1 MKFMLR
7 KIAAAFCLT
16 MAMIATA
23 EAQNSFAYQAVIRT
37 AKGELVS
44 NQKVGMKFSLIHD
57 GEVVYSETHTPET
70 NQYGN
75 VQVEVGKGQ
84 NATGDFAKVP
94 WNTMQVMMKIEAD
107 PNGGTNYIDLGTI
120 QLQPAPYAMYAPV
133 AGEVRTI
140 QAGDPKSDSDALFE
154 VKDKDGNVV
163 FAVYPDGVRVFV
175 NDEDTTGKAM
185 PTGFA
190 VSGRKAAKEG
200 EDANIFAVNAAGTQ
214 VFVNDED
221 TTGKA
226 MPTGFAVSG
235 RKAAKDGS
243 DLFTVGSTGTQVYID
258 EDATKAISTGF
269 AVSGRKASKGENDKY
284 LEINA
289 DGTRV
294 YVDDADSDK
303 PIQTGF
309 AVSGRKAAK
318 GEEKILEINAEG
330 TKIYVG
336 EDGKAVSTGFAVSGR
351 KAAKGKEI
359 KLFEVNR
366 FGTQIYI
373 DAQKDKAMSTGFA
386 VSGRKAAKDGNRD
399 KYMVIDADGTV
410 IYVDY
415 EEAKAM
421 QTGFAVSG
429 RKASKDGE
437 QNTIL
442 KVNNTDGTRIYI
454 DDVDGKAMQTGFAVS
469 GRKASKDGEPN
480 FMSVANGQGSITSK
494 NLTMQ
499 DKESDKNLMA
509 MTADVTSFST
519 PEFSVTDHNDST
531 LLSADTAGVG
541 VHTELVV
548 TGDVAQVE
556 EFEELEEILPISLL
570 VQKIDTIKIADSV
583 PALYNANGYE
593 LLKMYGNG
601 LFAPNQAVDVEGN
614 NVLMFNAKGNLT
626 KTQQDAAAAVLM
638 IAPSTPNARLIIW
651 PLKQANNL
659 KISFGLMS
667 AGDTTNRYVNVDA
680 YINVAAA
687 VECQVAVKSE
697 VDTLGTVQFSGP
709 KVYGAKLD
717 LIPTPVEGYHFTK
730 WSDGRVS
737 NPRTVLILHDTAY
750 SSANFEINT
759 YNILATGEHGT
770 VTVDGNQNADSTY
783 NHGTRLTLKTHADA
797 HYHFLKWSDG
807 DRSTPR
813 QLIIK
818 RDTAF
823 NAVFA
828 IDSFPVTADAKNGKV
843 TGTGIYPYNS
853 EIELTAVADSFYHF
867 LNWSDGSTD
876 NPLKLTVDDEINMT
890 AYFEIDSY
898 TLTVNNPDEGEIE
911 VKGSRNADW
920 TYDHG
925 TEIELTATAVEPHYH
940 FDHWFDGSR
949 NNPHKVTVKDNMT
962 VTAVFMLDSCTV
974 STTASEGG
982 TAVGGGT
989 VEYGTVIELCAYP
1002 DTAAGYHFTN
1012 WSDGDNTNPRQ
1023 LKVKKDAQLVANFSL
1038 NTYTVAYIIDGDV
1051 YGEAEEVA
1059 YGTPLTLRAAPV
1071 KEGYTFGGWSNAPA
1085 TMPMHNVTITG
1096 TMPANKHTIKYK
1108 VDGADYQTVSN
1119 VEFGTRPRLAAAPE
1133 KDGYTFSGW
1142 QNVPATMPDE
1152 DITIEGTFAINR
1164 YWVAFNTNSG
1174 SAVDTI
1180 KADYGA
1186 AITAPAAP
1194 TREGYTFDGWDK
1206 ALPETMPAQNL
1217 TFRAKWIINKYT
1229 ITFDTDGGTAM
1240 AAMSVNY
1247 SKPVSEPAEP
1257 RKKGYTF
1264 VGWDSEIP
1272 AKMPAENLTIKALWK
1287 ANQYTISFDA
1297 NGGSAVASITADY
1310 GTAITKPAEPTRLGY
1325 RFDGWDEELPAT
1337 IPAENLT
1344 LKAQWTQLRYTVGVE
1359 TANGTISGIGEYT
1372 YGQKVTLTAKPDAHY
1387 HFVNW
1392 GGGQTSETVS
1402 FTVEKDTLL
1411 TANFAIDEFEIA
1423 FVSEGKTLQS
1433 DKLAYGAM
1441 PKFNGEAPTK
1451 AATARY
1457 TYNFKEWTPTIA
1469 NVTESATYT
1478 AVFDS
1483 TLNQYTITYMVDGEV
1498 SGEVETYNYSETIT
1512 IRTKP
1517 SKDGYTFAGWS
1528 NGKTTYNENTSF
1540 SMPASDVTLTA
1551 LWEPGTTTY
1560 KVQHLQQNDY
1570 DDEYVI
1576 AETENISGITKNQTN
1591 AQPKSYTGFT
1601 AQTYSQAE
1609 INADGSTIIEIRYNR
1624 NLHKVT
1630 YIDGTDTYKTEPN
1643 IRYGYYFGV
1652 DTTPAISKT
1661 GCTFAGWSD
1670 GTKVYKSFPDIGF
1683 EMPDADVTL
1692 TAQWTINQHAVN
1704 FGVNDNAG
1712 GTVSVTAGG
1721 QTIESGTNVN
1731 YGTAV
1736 TLTAKASEGYYF
1748 VGLINNEGQQVSNPI
1763 SIVKDT
1769 NVTAVF
1775 MKDFESVDSL
1785 KYTLTSATTVSVRS
1799 GQYPPARKRIDIPE
1813 TVTQRGFT
1821 FNVMAIEENAFNFY
1835 SHNNITTV
1843 TVPEGVTT
1851 IGTNAFGSCER
1862 LTEISLPST
1871 LANLGEHVFQ
1881 SCPSLT
1887 TVTIAEGNTA
1897 YCVVDGVLYN
1907 KDKTTLI
1914 VYPASLSGASFTIPS
1929 TVTRIDNCAFR
1940 DCKNLTSVTIEGN
1953 NVTNID
1959 DYAFYNC
1966 KFSNVTIP
1974 ASVTNIGI
1982 SAFSKCTM
1990 TSVDIPA
1997 SVQNIGYGA
2006 FADCGN
2012 LTEIAVASGNSRYTS
2027 VDGVL
2032 YSSNRD
2038 TLIQYPAG
2046 NLAENYSVAD
2056 GVKVVGTQA
2065 FNGCQKL
2072 KSLTIAGEVRSIED
2086 FAIASCSQLQTVAIG
2101 NKVESIGMSMFTF
2114 CQKLATVTIPSNVTH
2129 MGTEG
2134 GGAFA
2139 VCGSVTVY
2147 CEAESKPENWYFNS
2161 QFDVN
2166 RVKYGCKYVKATTAD
2181 ASKGTVSVA
2190 GPDDAVVAADGS
2202 LWCPTTGSSAT
2213 LSATPGAGFAFSQW
2227 SDGNTDN
2234 PRTVNVTESGTYTA
2248 SWERLTTLHVK
2259 AGAIEPYIGTSER
2272 PFATIADAVGV
2283 INGSTT
2289 DYTIIV
2295 DGKITGNQTLGT
2307 SLDDKAQS
2315 ITICGDDNTSD
2326 ILDGGNSGTVL
2337 TVETSVPVV
2346 ISNLKITNGNA
2357 TTNGGGINIASSAS
2371 VTLTDGALVEGNKAS
2386 GNGGAV
2392 YVAGSLS
2399 LGGSVY
2405 IPEGEDG
2412 KNDIYLLSGK
2422 KITVVSAFD
2431 RMYVGTI
2438 TPQSYPESY
2447 LTEPITFEFANG
2459 IDGNLCTRF
2468 KVTPEQRSGK
2478 TYHWYT
2484 NDLGKI
2490 NKNQCRINVP
2500 NDADHPY
2507 VLTEDPEYE
2516 INSTVA
2522 YHPEVYISHNV
2533 KGVTTPL
2540 SYYVTLDGFK
2550 RVSPADNNSF
2560 NIANKNS
2567 GVTFKYYI
2575 TLEGTNSIQA
2585 TNRPPIYYTE
2595 AGNAELIFGT
2605 TTSGS
2610 LSLSVTSTGSKA
2622 FSIESGAGNV
2632 TYRVAEGCTFSG
2644 KIGTQTYSNITD
2656 FFNAAQSAQS
2666 AEFTVTKQ
2674 CTVTFGA
2681 ATAGTGTVSATVD
2694 GSPISSGASAGY
2706 GTDVVLTATPAEG
2719 YAFKQWND
2727 GNTNSTRTVSVTEN
2741 CTYTAEFVE
2750 PLLSLSG
2757 LTGNTTVNDGFTL
2770 TGTTNYKIT
2779 IADGA
2784 SVTLNNATINKG
2796 IVCAGSATI
2805 TLVGTNKAQGYDEGD
2820 GGYAGVQCGGVG
2832 TTLTIKGDG
2841 ALTAIGGHNS
2851 AGIGLRSV
2859 YSSQGGDIVIEGGNI
2874 FAQGGTNGDQVCGAA
2889 GIGACLLYNNGSSY
2903 SLGSITIKGGSVT
2916 AIGGNNVGGLGKGTD
2931 RISLAIG
2938 PITIYSG
2945 IDMVDA
2951 SGINNGI
2958 TIKYMNGQTD
2968 VTSNTSSYFTIVSDG
2983 NRRFII
2989 PKENTN
2995 YSVSIASNISGGSV
3009 TADKTTAKAGD
3020 IVNLTATAASGY
3032 RLISL
3037 TVKDLNDRDVT
3048 VNNNHFIMPKSEVI
3062 VSATFVE
3069 STAVLNNGELTLSG
3083 NVKVEDVQAFKD
3095 ENVTS
3100 VVCESGTVFP
3110 ENCYDM
3116 FSGFRYVATID
3127 LSNANVSYVT
3137 RTQEMFES
3145 CYQLR
3150 TIYVSSSWSLSRVS
3164 GSSGSYMFIGCN
3176 QLRGGN
3182 GTEYNSSHIDAEYAR
3197 IDGQGGS
3204 GYLTLKE

>member
-1 MKFMLR
+1 MLR

-200 EDANIFAVNAAGTQ
+200 DDANIFAVNAAGTQ

-221 TTGKA
+221 TVGGKA

-258 EDATKAISTGF
+258 PDSYRDATKAISTGF
-269 AVSGRKASKGENDKY
+269 AVSGRKAAKGENDKY

-359 KLFEVNR
+359 KLFEVNS

-442 KVNNTDGTRIYI
+442 KVDNAEGTRIYI

-480 FMSVANGQGSITSK
+480 LLSVANGQGSITSK

-556 EFEELEEILPISLL
+556 EFEELEEILPISML

-898 TLTVNNPDEGEIE
+898 TLTVSNPDEGEIE

-925 TEIELTATAVEPHYH
+925 TEVELTATAVEPHYH

-949 NNPHKVTVKDNMT
+949 NNPHKVTVKDNMM

-1164 YWVAFNTNSG
+1164 YTIAFNTNSG

-1217 TFRAKWIINKYT
+1217 TLRAKWIINKYT

-1297 NGGSAVASITADY
+1297 NGGSSVASITADY
-1310 GTAITKPAEPTRLGY
+1310 GTAITKPANPTRLGY
-1325 RFDGWDEELPAT
+1325 HFDGWDEELPAT

-1392 GGGQTSETVS
+1392 GDGQTSKTVS

-1433 DKLAYGAM
+1433 DKLAFGAT
-1441 PKFNGEAPTK
+1441 PKFSAETPTK
-1451 AATARY
+1451 TATAQY
-1457 TYNFKEWTPTIA
+1457 TYKFKEWSPAIEEVSQPT
-1469 NVTESATYT
+1469 TYT

-1551 LWEPGTTTY
+1551 QWEPGTTTY
-1560 KVQHLQQNDY
+1560 KVQHLQQNEY

-1609 INADGSTIIEIRYNR
+1609 INANGSTIIEIRYNR

-1630 YIDGTDTYKTEPN
+1630 YINGTDTYMTKEN

-1652 DTTPAISKT
+1652 DTTPSISNT
-1661 GCTFAGWSD
+1661 GYTFAGWSD
-1670 GTKVYKSFPDIGF
+1670 GTKVYKSFPNIGF

-1692 TAQWTINQHAVN
+1692 TAQWTMNQHAVN
-1704 FGVNDNAG
+1704 FVVNDNAG

-1721 QTIESGTNVN
+1721 QTIESGSKLN
-1731 YGTAV
+1731 YGTDV
-1736 TLTAKASEGYYF
+1736 TLTAQSSEGYYF

-1821 FNVMAIEENAFNFY
+1821 FNVTAIEENAFNFF

-1851 IGTNAFGSCER
+1851 IGKTAFSSCEK
-1862 LTEISLPST
+1862 LTQISLPST
-1871 LANLGEHVFQ
+1871 LTDLGDYAFQ
-1881 SCPSLT
+1881 SCSSLQ
-1887 TVTIAEGNTA
+1887 VVEIAEGNAA
-1897 YCVVDGVLYN
+1897 YLLVDSVLYN
-1907 KDKTTLI
+1907 KDMTTL
-1914 VYPASLSGASFTIPS
+1914 VLYPAALCDVSFTIPA
-1929 TVTRIDNCAFR
+1929 TVTHIGKCAFR
-1940 DCKNLTSVTIEGN
+1940 DCKNLISVTFEGN

-1966 KFSNVTIP
+1966 KFRNVTIP
-1974 ASVTNIGI
+1974 ASVTKIGI
-1982 SAFSKCTM
+1982 SAFANCTM
-1990 TSVDIPA
+1990 ATVTIPA
-1997 SVQNIGYGA
+1997 GVQNIGYAA
-2006 FADCGN
+2006 FANCGN
-2012 LTEIAVASGNSRYTS
+2012 LAEIAVASGNSCYTS
-2027 VDGVL
+2027 NDGVL
-2032 YSSNRD
+2032 YSYYCD

-2046 NLAENYSVAD
+2046 NMAENYSVAD

-2086 FAIASCSQLQTVAIG
+2086 YVIANCPELLTVAIG
-2101 NKVESIGMSMFTF
+2101 NKVESMGMSMFSN
-2114 CQKLATVTIPSNVTH
+2114 CSKLTTVTIPRSVTH
-2129 MGTEG
+2129 LGTASG
-2134 GGAFA
+2134 GDAFSSW
-2139 VCGSVTVY
+2139 GSSVTVY
-2147 CEAESKPENWYFNS
+2147 CEADSKPGNWIISSLLSDDHF
-2161 QFDVN
+2161 
-2166 RVKYGCKYVKATTAD
+2166 KYGCKYIKATTAD
-2181 ASKGTVSVA
+2181 ASNGSVTIE

-2202 LWCPTTGSSAT
+2202 LWCPTTGSIAT
-2213 LSATPGAGFAFSQW
+2213 LTATPAEGYTFSQW

-2248 SWERLTTLHVK
+2248 VWQRVATLHVK
-2259 AGAIEPYIGTSER
+2259 AGAVEPYDGTYEN

-2295 DGKITGNQTLGT
+2295 DGTLTGNQTLGT
-2307 SLDDKAQS
+2307 SLDGKAQS
-2315 ITICGDDNTSD
+2315 ITLCGTDNTAD

-2357 TTNGGGINIASSAS
+2357 TTNGGGINIASNAS
-2371 VTLTDGALVEGNKAS
+2371 VTLSDGALVEGNKAS

-2399 LGGSVY
+2399 MGGSVY

-2412 KNDIYLLSGK
+2412 ANDIYVVDDKL
-2422 KITVVSAFD
+2422 ITIASTLD
-2431 RMYVGTI
+2431 RAYVGTI

-2447 LTEPITFEFANG
+2447 YVYPTVFQFAKD
-2459 IDGNLCTRF
+2459 DGTNCVKFL
-2468 KVTPEQRSGK
+2468 VTPEQRNSK
-2478 TYHWYT
+2478 TYPWYT
-2484 NDLGKI
+2484 GKDGKI
-2490 NKNQCRINVP
+2490 TKQHCKINVP
-2500 NDADHPY
+2500 NDAAHPY
-2507 VLTEDPEYE
+2507 VLTQDADY
-2516 INSTVA
+2516 NYSDGQ
-2522 YHPEVYISHNV
+2522 YYPEVYV
-2533 KGVTTPL
+2533 GRDVEDATTER
-2540 SYYVTLDGFK
+2540 S
-2550 RVSPADNNSF
+2550 
-2560 NIANKNS
+2560 
-2567 GVTFKYYI
+2567 YYI
-2575 TLEGTNSIQA
+2575 TLRNFKRQTVDWCGGMGLGHNNIGITFNYYITLDGENNSIIGS
-2585 TNRPPIYYTE
+2585 NSHPFDYVGS
-2595 AGNAELIFGT
+2595 GNGRLIFDA

-2610 LSLSVTSTGSKA
+2610 LSLTTSGDGYAYRVCSDITD
-2622 FSIESGAGNV
+2622 NV
-2632 TYRVAEGCTFSG
+2632 TYEVAPGCTFSG
-2644 KIGTQTYSNITD
+2644 QIGSTTYSDITA
-2656 FFNAAQSAQS
+2656 FFNAAKTVQSAS
-2666 AEFTVTKQ
+2666 FTVTRWTQSWMEKDGDHYYVDLGLTSGTKWATTNVGATSPQ
-2674 CTVTFGA
+2674 SYGDYIAWSETQPLYETLEPLTWKEGKDDGYTWANFPSSYTSPEGAEADDYNQLFTKYNSTDDILDPEDDA
-2681 ATAGTGTVSATVD
+2681 ATSNW
-2694 GSPISSGASAGY
+2694 GSGWVTP
-2706 GTDVVLTATPAEG
+2706 TPAEARELIEEC
-2719 YAFKQWND
+2719 YW
-2727 GNTNSTRTVSVTEN
+2727 VW
-2741 CTYTAEFVE
+2741 
-2750 PLLSLSG
+2750 
-2757 LTGNTTVNDGFTL
+2757 
-2770 TGTTNYKIT
+2770 TTNYNGTGAKGYIVYKSVDKSKDYSVISSENKVSSRKHDSGYDYSPATDAHIFLPVGGRFTYKGISDASTLGLYMTASASGSNAQLLEFGSSYIQYGYGYPRRTGFPVRPVKRVYYYNVNDNRVEIKDPSMSYVIRGSQLWSGQVDIIAESDVATHDYDIT
-2779 IADGA
+2779 LDNFTCDAYEWCSA
-2784 SVTLNNATINKG
+2784 LQLNNYTEGTANFK
-2796 IVCAGSATI
+2796 I
-2805 TLVGTNKAQGYDEGD
+2805 TLVGETKL
-2820 GGYAGVQCGGVG
+2820 YAYNHSGLKVLG
-2832 TTLTIKGDG
+2832 
-2841 ALTAIGGHNS
+2841 IGGTSNVVFDTKPGTE
-2851 AGIGLRSV
+2851 ATLEFIDK
-2859 YSSQGGDIVIEGGNI
+2859 YGGNSSLQVEGVTANFSLAEGCVFVSGKI
-2874 FAQGGTNGDQVCGAA
+2874 SKDEINIEYGGMEPDDPDPDDPDNPTYDSSAFDSIEMVDREDDD
-2889 GIGACLLYNNGSSY
+2889 LFDSY
-2903 SLGSITIKGGSVT
+2903 STFD
-2916 AIGGNNVGGLGKGTD
+2916 AF
-2931 RISLAIG
+2931 ISAAR
-2938 PITIYSG
+2938 
-2945 IDMVDA
+2945 A
-2951 SGINNGI
+2951 S
-2958 TIKYMNGQTD
+2958 
-2968 VTSNTSSYFTIVSDG
+2968 
-2983 NRRFII
+2983 
-2989 PKENTN
+2989 
-2995 YSVSIASNISGGSV
+2995 
-3009 TADKTTAKAGD
+3009 
-3020 IVNLTATAASGY
+3020 
-3032 RLISL
+3032 
-3037 TVKDLNDRDVT
+3037 
-3048 VNNNHFIMPKSEVI
+3048 
-3062 VSATFVE
+3062 
-3069 STAVLNNGELTLSG
+3069 
-3083 NVKVEDVQAFKD
+3083 
-3095 ENVTS
+3095 
-3100 VVCESGTVFP
+3100 SGTKL
-3110 ENCYDM
+3110 C
-3116 FSGFRYVATID
+3116 I
-3127 LSNANVSYVT
+3127 
-3137 RTQEMFES
+3137 
-3145 CYQLR
+3145 
-3150 TIYVSSSWSLSRVS
+3150 
-3164 GSSGSYMFIGCN
+3164 
-3176 QLRGGN
+3176 
-3182 GTEYNSSHIDAEYAR
+3182 
-3197 IDGQGGS
+3197 
-3204 GYLTLKE
+3204 LKIKRNN

>member
-120 QLQPAPYAMYAPV
+120 QLQPAPYAMYAPM

-140 QAGDPKSDSDALFE
+140 QAGDPKSDSNALFE

-200 EDANIFAVNAAGTQ
+200 DDANIFAVNAAGTQ

-221 TTGKA
+221 TAGGKA

-258 EDATKAISTGF
+258 PDSYRDATKAISTGF
-269 AVSGRKASKGENDKY
+269 AVSGRKAAKGENDKY

-359 KLFEVNR
+359 KLFEVNS

-480 FMSVANGQGSITSK
+480 LMSVVNGQAAIASK
-494 NLTMQ
+494 SLSMQ
-499 DKESDKNLMA
+499 DKETDKNLMEITPEV
-509 MTADVTSFST
+509 TAFST

-717 LIPTPVEGYHFTK
+717 LIPTPIEGYHFTK

-797 HYHFLKWSDG
+797 HYHFLKWTDG

-1164 YWVAFNTNSG
+1164 YTIAFNTNSG

-1217 TFRAKWIINKYT
+1217 TLRAKWIINKYT

-1297 NGGSAVASITADY
+1297 NGGSSVASITADY

-1325 RFDGWDEELPAT
+1325 HFDGWDEELPAT

-1433 DKLAYGAM
+1433 GKLAFDAM
-1441 PKFNGEAPTK
+1441 PKFTAETPTK
-1451 AATARY
+1451 AATAQYSY
-1457 TYNFKEWTPTIA
+1457 TFKEWSPAIEEVSQPT
-1469 NVTESATYT
+1469 TYT

-1483 TLNQYTITYMVDGEV
+1483 TLNQYTITYVVDGEV
-1498 SGEVETYNYSETIT
+1498 SGQVETYNYGEVIT
-1512 IRTKP
+1512 IRTVPNKEGYGFSGWDKTLP
-1517 SKDGYTFAGWS
+1517 ATMPDENITVSGTFSPNSHTITYKVDGEVSGDVETYNYGAAITLRTVPNKEGYGFSGWDKTLPATMPDNDIIVSGTFTAVPYDISYILDGGNFEGDYPTEYNVETETFTLEIPKRWGYQFAGWIES
-1528 NGKTTYNENTSF
+1528 GQQTASINVTIEKGSMGLRSFLATWNPIDYSIHYETNGGTLSDGCVQSYTVRNPVGLPTSDKITRPGYNFVGWYTNSDYSGNAVVATSTEIIDGQTFYAKWQIITLYYNFYELVDGRGYLIHSQYDELNMDEQFTVEDNITLPTISKAGYHFDGWQDDNWDLITGWNAGEKTAN
-1540 SMPASDVTLTA
+1540 VTLFAKWTPYTVTFDPNGG
-1551 LWEPGTTTY
+1551 EFSDNT
-1560 KVQHLQQNDY
+1560 
-1570 DDEYVI
+1570 
-1576 AETENISGITKNQTN
+1576 TENKV
-1591 AQPKSYTGFT
+1591 F
-1601 AQTYSQAE
+1601 TYS
-1609 INADGSTIIEIRYNR
+1609 GS
-1624 NLHKVT
+1624 
-1630 YIDGTDTYKTEPN
+1630 N
-1643 IRYGYYFGV
+1643 ISILSVSRFGY
-1652 DTTPAISKT
+1652 D
-1661 GCTFAGWSD
+1661 FAGWYTNS
-1670 GTKVYKSFPDIGF
+1670 SFEGEPYTETTILPDDF
-1683 EMPDADVTL
+1683 VTFY
-1692 TAQWTINQHAVN
+1692 AKWTP
-1704 FGVNDNAG
+1704 
-1712 GTVSVTAGG
+1712 
-1721 QTIESGTNVN
+1721 
-1731 YGTAV
+1731 
-1736 TLTAKASEGYYF
+1736 K
-1748 VGLINNEGQQVSNPI
+1748 
-1763 SIVKDT
+1763 
-1769 NVTAVF
+1769 
-1775 MKDFESVDSL
+1775 
-1785 KYTLTSATTVSVRS
+1785 KYTLTFMDGETQIQT
-1799 GQYPPARKRIDIPE
+1799 GQ
-1813 TVTQRGFT
+1813 V
-1821 FNVMAIEENAFNFY
+1821 
-1835 SHNNITTV
+1835 
-1843 TVPEGVTT
+1843 
-1851 IGTNAFGSCER
+1851 
-1862 LTEISLPST
+1862 
-1871 LANLGEHVFQ
+1871 
-1881 SCPSLT
+1881 
-1887 TVTIAEGNTA
+1887 A
-1897 YCVVDGVLYN
+1897 Y
-1907 KDKTTLI
+1907 
-1914 VYPASLSGASFTIPS
+1914 
-1929 TVTRIDNCAFR
+1929 
-1940 DCKNLTSVTIEGN
+1940 
-1953 NVTNID
+1953 
-1959 DYAFYNC
+1959 
-1966 KFSNVTIP
+1966 
-1974 ASVTNIGI
+1974 
-1982 SAFSKCTM
+1982 
-1990 TSVDIPA
+1990 
-1997 SVQNIGYGA
+1997 
-2006 FADCGN
+2006 
-2012 LTEIAVASGNSRYTS
+2012 
-2027 VDGVL
+2027 
-2032 YSSNRD
+2032 
-2038 TLIQYPAG
+2038 
-2046 NLAENYSVAD
+2046 
-2056 GVKVVGTQA
+2056 GTQITA
-2065 FNGCQKL
+2065 PTPTK
-2072 KSLTIAGEVRSIED
+2072 AGY
-2086 FAIASCSQLQTVAIG
+2086 
-2101 NKVESIGMSMFTF
+2101 TF
-2114 CQKLATVTIPSNVTH
+2114 L
-2129 MGTEG
+2129 GW
-2134 GGAFA
+2134 
-2139 VCGSVTVY
+2139 
-2147 CEAESKPENWYFNS
+2147 AETP
-2161 QFDVN
+2161 D
-2166 RVKYGCKYVKATTAD
+2166 ATTA
-2181 ASKGTVSVA
+2181 GTVAETMPASA
-2190 GPDDAVVAADGS
+2190 LTYYAV
-2202 LWCPTTGSSAT
+2202 W
-2213 LSATPGAGFAFSQW
+2213 Q
-2227 SDGNTDN
+2227 
-2234 PRTVNVTESGTYTA
+2234 
-2248 SWERLTTLHVK
+2248 RLTSLHVK
-2259 AGAIEPYIGTSER
+2259 AGAVAPYIGTTEN

-2307 SLDDKAQS
+2307 SLNGKAQS
-2315 ITICGDDNTSD
+2315 ITLCGDDNTTD

-2346 ISNLKITNGNA
+2346 ISNLKITNGN
-2357 TTNGGGINIASSAS
+2357 TTSNGGGINIGTNSNVTLGSGAKVSGNRATAKTAKGGGIYTAGILIIDGGVVGDETATNNATYTAYSNYANGGGGIYFDNTGKVTIKEGSVVAYNFGYQGGGIATANNSYCENAVLTIEGGEIRYNGCDPQPQKSGQYYGWNSYGGGLFLDGCKFVLAGGSIHHNFGCDGGGGLFLQLTTNATMSGGSIHNNTWHESGFKEGADVLLFEDCKLSMTSGSVYSDNLVDNGVKLRTSTTSLEMSGSATIS
-2371 VTLTDGALVEGNKAS
+2371 QNTPVYLTDGTYITITGELSTNNTVAVVNRDTYSTGTSVLQLAEGVTNSIILTDAS
-2386 GNGGAV
+2386 DKFLLSSGEFIGPKGKIVQTVQINSAEQLQSFINELEENDNSENYRVCINNDLTIDNYKPFGCKTGAEKIFKGVFDGNGHILKINSFAESVGIYSTVCYKNEGIIKNLKAQ
-2392 YVAGSLS
+2392 YNGELQLTGSDNYSVAGICFNNESS
-2399 LGGSVY
+2399 G
-2405 IPEGEDG
+2405 IIRNCW
-2412 KNDIYLLSGK
+2412 NDISYEANFYM
-2422 KITVVSAFD
+2422 TVGGVCSTNNGLIENSLNTGNLRLTFSKQGWDGIYGIAGGICGD
-2431 RMYVGTI
+2431 CNGIIKNCVNYGTI
-2438 TPQSYPESY
+2438 TLKTRYKVTTVCLNGAPGAICGRLTSGAVIYNSYWCENCVNTNESEGNITLQNGDLFSGLSPANIMIY
-2447 LTEPITFEFANG
+2447 SSTVTRKGTSEGCGYFSTNGALTAGTTATCGQNQTLG
-2459 IDGNLCTRF
+2459 HGTNLLDALNDYVNAQGDGTVLKGWKVVDGNAAVLNFSTS
-2468 KVTPEQRSGK
+2468 VSAN
-2478 TYHWYT
+2478 YT
-2484 NDLGKI
+2484 NL
-2490 NKNQCRINVP
+2490 
-2500 NDADHPY
+2500 
-2507 VLTEDPEYE
+2507 
-2516 INSTVA
+2516 ST
-2522 YHPEVYISHNV
+2522 
-2533 KGVTTPL
+2533 
-2540 SYYVTLDGFK
+2540 D
-2550 RVSPADNNSF
+2550 
-2560 NIANKNS
+2560 NIASFSPQKDEKYIFVLDNT
-2567 GVTFKYYI
+2567 VTNED
-2575 TLEGTNSIQA
+2575 L
-2585 TNRPPIYYTE
+2585 
-2595 AGNAELIFGT
+2595 
-2605 TTSGS
+2605 
-2610 LSLSVTSTGSKA
+2610 KA
-2622 FSIESGAGNV
+2622 FSSIFNSGNMPAASTLDMSGA
-2632 TYRVAEGCTFSG
+2632 TSIT
-2644 KIGTQTYSNITD
+2644 KIG
-2656 FFNAAQSAQS
+2656 
-2666 AEFTVTKQ
+2666 V
-2674 CTVTFGA
+2674 
-2681 ATAGTGTVSATVD
+2681 TGTNDYYQLPECMTIVNLPPNVELIEYLTFNKIARKGEATEV
-2694 GSPISSGASAGY
+2694 
-2706 GTDVVLTATPAEG
+2706 
-2719 YAFKQWND
+2719 
-2727 GNTNSTRTVSVTEN
+2727 
-2741 CTYTAEFVE
+2741 
-2750 PLLSLSG
+2750 
-2757 LTGNTTVNDGFTL
+2757 
-2770 TGTTNYKIT
+2770 T
-2779 IADGA
+2779 IADGNA
-2784 SVTLNNATINKG
+2784 NYKTIDGVLFENYKYDSSEDYINLLFYPPAKEGSTYTIPSFVTRIEDWGFQYNRNLETINGLNQIVFVQSDGFRDCQKLKTANLPNVTGMGNMAFANCPLLESVTIGTLSSDSRTLDHDCFVNCHSLKEIHFLSSEPIHLEAAWSIESFSWDEESWPGYTEGSESTTDCPQFFGCNKALKFYVPSGSKAAYLNDTSDHSQFCKGFNSVNNAC
-2796 IVCAGSATI
+2796 V
-2805 TLVGTNKAQGYDEGD
+2805 
-2820 GGYAGVQCGGVG
+2820 
-2832 TTLTIKGDG
+2832 
-2841 ALTAIGGHNS
+2841 
-2851 AGIGLRSV
+2851 
-2859 YSSQGGDIVIEGGNI
+2859 
-2874 FAQGGTNGDQVCGAA
+2874 
-2889 GIGACLLYNNGSSY
+2889 
-2903 SLGSITIKGGSVT
+2903 
-2916 AIGGNNVGGLGKGTD
+2916 
-2931 RISLAIG
+2931 
-2938 PITIYSG
+2938 
-2945 IDMVDA
+2945 
-2951 SGINNGI
+2951 
-2958 TIKYMNGQTD
+2958 
-2968 VTSNTSSYFTIVSDG
+2968 DG
-2983 NRRFII
+2983 NGFGFEGSLESRII
-2989 PKENTN
+2989 E
-2995 YSVSIASNISGGSV
+2995 
-3009 TADKTTAKAGD
+3009 
-3020 IVNLTATAASGY
+3020 
-3032 RLISL
+3032 
-3037 TVKDLNDRDVT
+3037 
-3048 VNNNHFIMPKSEVI
+3048 E
-3062 VSATFVE
+3062 
-3069 STAVLNNGELTLSG
+3069 
-3083 NVKVEDVQAFKD
+3083 
-3095 ENVTS
+3095 
-3100 VVCESGTVFP
+3100 
-3110 ENCYDM
+3110 
-3116 FSGFRYVATID
+3116 
-3127 LSNANVSYVT
+3127 
-3137 RTQEMFES
+3137 
-3145 CYQLR
+3145 
-3150 TIYVSSSWSLSRVS
+3150 
-3164 GSSGSYMFIGCN
+3164 
-3176 QLRGGN
+3176 
-3182 GTEYNSSHIDAEYAR
+3182 
-3197 IDGQGGS
+3197 
-3204 GYLTLKE
+3204 

>member
-16 MAMIATA
+16 VAMIATA

-57 GEVVYSETHTPET
+57 GKVVYSETHTPQT

-75 VQVEVGKGQ
+75 VQVEVGKGK

-94 WNTMQVMMKIEAD
+94 WSTMQVMMKIEAD

-221 TTGKA
+221 TVGGKA

-269 AVSGRKASKGENDKY
+269 AVSGRKAAKGENDKY

-359 KLFEVNR
+359 KLFEVNS

-480 FMSVANGQGSITSK
+480 FMSVVNGQAAIASK
-494 NLTMQ
+494 SLSMQ
-499 DKESDKNLMA
+499 DKETDKNLMEITPEV
-509 MTADVTSFST
+509 TAFST

-797 HYHFLKWSDG
+797 HYHFLKWTDG

-828 IDSFPVTADAKNGKV
+828 IDSFPVTAEAKNGKV

-898 TLTVNNPDEGEIE
+898 TLTVSNPDEGAIE

-925 TEIELTATAVEPHYH
+925 TEVELTATAVEPHYH

-974 STTASEGG
+974 STTAGEGG

-1217 TFRAKWIINKYT
+1217 TLRAKWIINKYT

-1297 NGGSAVASITADY
+1297 NGGSSVASITADY

-1359 TANGTISGIGEYT
+1359 TANGTIAGIGEYT

-1433 DKLAYGAM
+1433 DKLAFGTT
-1441 PKFNGEAPTK
+1441 PKFSAETPTK
-1451 AATARY
+1451 TATAQY
-1457 TYNFKEWTPTIA
+1457 TYKFKEWSPAIEEVSQPT
-1469 NVTESATYT
+1469 TYT

-1512 IRTKP
+1512 TRTKP

-1551 LWEPGTTTY
+1551 QWEPGTTTY
-1560 KVQHLQQNDY
+1560 KVQHLQQNEY

-1609 INADGSTIIEIRYNR
+1609 INANGSTIIEIRYNR

-1630 YIDGTDTYKTEPN
+1630 YINGTDTYMTKEN

-1652 DTTPAISKT
+1652 DTTPSISKT

-1692 TAQWTINQHAVN
+1692 TAQWTMNQHAVN

-1721 QTIESGTNVN
+1721 QTIESGSKLN
-1731 YGTAV
+1731 YGTDV
-1736 TLTAKASEGYYF
+1736 TLTATPQEGYYYL
-1748 VGLINNEGQQVSNPI
+1748 GLINNKGEQVTNPFTL
-1763 SIVKDT
+1763 VKDT
-1769 NVTAVF
+1769 TVSAVF
-1775 MKDFESVDSL
+1775 MKDFESIDSL
-1785 KYTLTSATTVSVRS
+1785 KFTLTSATTVSVRS

-1821 FNVMAIEENAFNFY
+1821 FNVTAIEENAFNFF

-1851 IGTNAFGSCER
+1851 IGKTAFSSCEK
-1862 LTEISLPST
+1862 LTQISLPST
-1871 LANLGEHVFQ
+1871 LTDLGDYAFQ
-1881 SCPSLT
+1881 SCSSLH
-1887 TVTIAEGNTA
+1887 VVEIAEGNAA
-1897 YCVVDGVLYN
+1897 YLLVDSVLYN
-1907 KDKTTLI
+1907 KDMTTLI
-1914 VYPASLSGASFTIPS
+1914 LYPAALCDVSFTIPA
-1929 TVTRIDNCAFR
+1929 TVTHIGKCAFR
-1940 DCKNLTSVTIEGN
+1940 DCKNLTSVAFTGN

-1982 SAFSKCTM
+1982 SAFSMCTM
-1990 TSVDIPA
+1990 STVTIPA
-1997 SVQNIGYGA
+1997 GVQNIGFGA
-2006 FADCGN
+2006 FTDCGN

-2046 NLAENYSVAD
+2046 NLAENYSVPD
-2056 GVKVVGTQA
+2056 GVKIIGSQS
-2065 FNGCQKL
+2065 FNGCTNL
-2072 KSLTIAGEVRSIED
+2072 KSLTIAGDVERIGDFVIAGCSILE
-2086 FAIASCSQLQTVAIG
+2086 TVAIG
-2101 NKVESIGMSMFTF
+2101 NKVESMGMSMFSGCGSLT
-2114 CQKLATVTIPSNVTH
+2114 TVTIPRSVTH
-2129 MGTEG
+2129 LGTASG
-2134 GGAFA
+2134 GGAFPWG
-2139 VCGSVTVY
+2139 CNQGVTVY
-2147 CEAESKPENWYFNS
+2147 CEADSKPGNWIISSLLSDDHF
-2161 QFDVN
+2161 
-2166 RVKYGCKYVKATTAD
+2166 KYGCKYIKATTAD
-2181 ASKGTVSVA
+2181 ANKGSVSVV
-2190 GPDDAVVAADGS
+2190 GTNHSVVAADGS
-2202 LWCPTTGSSAT
+2202 LWCPTTGSTAT
-2213 LSATPGAGFAFSQW
+2213 LTATPAEGYTFSQW

-2248 SWERLTTLHVK
+2248 SWE
-2259 AGAIEPYIGTSER
+2259 PSYS
-2272 PFATIADAVGV
+2272 
-2283 INGSTT
+2283 IN
-2289 DYTIIV
+2289 Y
-2295 DGKITGNQTLGT
+2295 
-2307 SLDDKAQS
+2307 
-2315 ITICGDDNTSD
+2315 NT
-2326 ILDGGNSGTVL
+2326 DGGELSGDYVQSYT
-2337 TVETSVPVV
+2337 
-2346 ISNLKITNGNA
+2346 
-2357 TTNGGGINIASSAS
+2357 ASIS
-2371 VTLTDGALVEGNKAS
+2371 VTLPTSAQITKRGHNFVGWKDENENVITSWN
-2386 GNGGAV
+2386 
-2392 YVAGSLS
+2392 AGDKT
-2399 LGGSVY
+2399 G
-2405 IPEGEDG
+2405 
-2412 KNDIYLLSGK
+2412 
-2422 KITVVSAFD
+2422 TV
-2431 RMYVGTI
+2431 T
-2438 TPQSYPESY
+2438 
-2447 LTEPITFEFANG
+2447 LTAQWEPIMYEIKFVNYNG
-2459 IDGNLCTRF
+2459 DVLQKSNVAYGE
-2468 KVTPEQRSGK
+2468 TPEYNGETPTK
-2478 TYHWYT
+2478 TADAQYT
-2484 NDLGKI
+2484 
-2490 NKNQCRINVP
+2490 
-2500 NDADHPY
+2500 Y
-2507 VLTEDPEYE
+2507 
-2516 INSTVA
+2516 
-2522 YHPEVYISHNV
+2522 
-2533 KGVTTPL
+2533 
-2540 SYYVTLDGFK
+2540 
-2550 RVSPADNNSF
+2550 
-2560 NIANKNS
+2560 
-2567 GVTFKYYI
+2567 
-2575 TLEGTNSIQA
+2575 
-2585 TNRPPIYYTE
+2585 
-2595 AGNAELIFGT
+2595 
-2605 TTSGS
+2605 
-2610 LSLSVTSTGSKA
+2610 
-2622 FSIESGAGNV
+2622 
-2632 TYRVAEGCTFSG
+2632 TFSG
-2644 KIGTQTYSNITD
+2644 WSPAI
-2656 FFNAAQSAQS
+2656 A
-2666 AEFTVTKQ
+2666 TVTGAATYTAQ
-2674 CTVTFGA
+2674 FSSTTRQYTITFGV
-2681 ATAGTGTVSATVD
+2681 ATAGTGSVTAKVSGTA
-2694 GSPISSGASAGY
+2694 ISSGASVNY
-2706 GTDVVLTATPAEG
+2706 GSDVVLTAVAGSG
-2719 YAFKQWND
+2719 YTFSHWND
-2727 GNTNSTRTVSVTEN
+2727 GNTSNPRTVNVTGIGN
-2741 CTYTAEFVE
+2741 YTAEFEKEDGEFVLIPSGSFKRSTAKNSSSVTTENTYTVTLTKDFYMCNHEVTQAEYEQYMTYYGQAVSGTGSGQHDCPYEFNSQE
-2750 PLLSLSG
+2750 PWYPDAERNGVGENYPAIFVSWYEAVIYCNLRSKAEG
-2757 LTGNTTVNDGFTL
+2757 LTPAYYLADKDGNEI
-2770 TGTTNYKIT
+2770 TNGREISTWASKSGSYIT
-2779 IADGA
+2779 ADGNGKYFY
-2784 SVTLNNATINKG
+2784 NNNEFLSFNNVLDYVENDT
-2796 IVCAGSATI
+2796 
-2805 TLVGTNKAQGYDEGD
+2805 D
-2820 GGYAGVQCGGVG
+2820 GGIRCDY
-2832 TTLTIKGDG
+2832 
-2841 ALTAIGGHNS
+2841 
-2851 AGIGLRSV
+2851 
-2859 YSSQGGDIVIEGGNI
+2859 
-2874 FAQGGTNGDQVCGAA
+2874 
-2889 GIGACLLYNNGSSY
+2889 
-2903 SLGSITIKGGSVT
+2903 
-2916 AIGGNNVGGLGKGTD
+2916 
-2931 RISLAIG
+2931 
-2938 PITIYSG
+2938 
-2945 IDMVDA
+2945 
-2951 SGINNGI
+2951 
-2958 TIKYMNGQTD
+2958 
-2968 VTSNTSSYFTIVSDG
+2968 
-2983 NRRFII
+2983 
-2989 PKENTN
+2989 
-2995 YSVSIASNISGGSV
+2995 
-3009 TADKTTAKAGD
+3009 TAD
-3020 IVNLTATAASGY
+3020 GY
-3032 RLISL
+3032 RLPTIAEWEYAALGSF
-3037 TVKDLNDRDVT
+3037 KDNSNWNGFNDAAHSDKVVFAGYDGT
-3048 VNNNHFIMPKSEVI
+3048 GEQNANSYGWYYVSNESEKKYPI
-3062 VSATFVE
+3062 KGKLPNSYG
-3069 STAVLNNGELTLSG
+3069 LYDMSG
-3083 NVKVEDVQAFKD
+3083 NVAEWCND
-3095 ENVTS
+3095 
-3100 VVCESGTVFP
+3100 
-3110 ENCYDM
+3110 
-3116 FSGFRYVATID
+3116 FSGD
-3127 LSNANVSYVT
+3127 LENSNTTDPV
-3137 RTQEMFES
+3137 REES
-3145 CYQLR
+3145 P
-3150 TIYVSSSWSLSRVS
+3150 SSSSR
-3164 GSSGSYMFIGCN
+3164 SYHN
-3176 QLRGGN
+3176 AL
-3182 GTEYNSSHIDAEYAR
+3182 
-3197 IDGQGGS
+3197 GGS
-3204 GYLTLKE
+3204 TWNSVASVSADLTNGKTSWARSSTTGFRVVRTKK